1 MKSLPLVSV
10 IIPTK
15 NEEKNIDRCLESIF
29 RQDYPKDLLEVF
41 VCDNHSQDK
50 TLEIAK
56 KFPVKTLVCDVSD
69 PEVSKM
75 IGFEK
80 AKGEFFIYFDADI
93 HLRGNG
99 WFKKMV
105 YPLLEDETITASF
118 TRYYSDVHS
127 TPIENFLNLDPLQRD
142 PVLEFFSAD
151 LDEVII
157 QEKQEYSLCV
167 YQKNKIPPAGL
178 CLHRR
183 SKIAL
188 FLKGRRRFHELN
200 LVADLVLAGNTK
212 FAYVPQAGLFH
223 HHANNLLGLL
233 RKRKRNVHKV
243 YFEDNNLRTYHWFD
257 LSSFT
262 GFFKVIFWIIWV
274 NLLLPE
280 FLRGI
285 YRCVKY
291 RSFSALYQPIVS
303 FLVTDIMVFSF
314 LTDKRILNV
323 LKQRQDGN

>member
-15 NEEKNIDRCLESIF
+15 NEERNIGRCLESIF

-50 TLEIAK
+50 TLVIAK

-80 AKGEFFIYFDADI
+80 TKGELFMYLDADI
-93 HLRGNG
+93 HLRGVG
-99 WFKKMV
+99 WFRKMV
-105 YPLLEDETITASF
+105 YPLLEDEMITASF

-142 PVLEFFSAD
+142 PVLEFFSAG
-151 LDEVII
+151 LDDVIV
-157 QEKQEYSLCV
+157 QEKQEYSLCI

-223 HHANNLLGLL
+223 HHAKNLGELL
-233 RKRKRNVHKV
+233 KKRRRNVGLN
-243 YFEDNNLRTYHWFD
+243 YFQDMDTRRYYWFD
-257 LSSFT
+257 TSSLQ
-262 GFFKVIFWIIWV
+262 GFLKITFWIIWA
-274 NLLLPE
+274 NLFLPE
-280 FLRGI
+280 LLRSI

-291 RSFSALYQPIVS
+291 RTFAALYQPVVS
-303 FLVTDIMVFSF
+303 FLVTDIMLFSF
-314 LTDKRILNV
+314 LTDKRIFNV
-323 LKQRQDGN
+323 LKQRQNGN